1 MLRQTC
7 RALHTAIN
15 VADVRAARQRLQLVV
30 VPGEGIRSPLS
41 VPPPVLQETQAERWK
56 RKERERERLRNRS
69 RAKVPGSGRGRPPN
83 ASIAPAEL
91 NAAKDRRTRQERE
104 AADARWAEA
113 CAQAAADDEYARG
126 RGFSNASS
134 YRDARHFELLPCGH
148 RSNRPTQVGL
158 TLCAEA
164 DRAGLCVT
172 CLSAGRR
179 TAFSERRLPVRK
191 IASLWPVHGPCCAH
205 LASGTRRCSSA
216 ECCIVCARSAACRGR
231 RSGARMRTDSGTAS
245 SAGASGTPRCRR
257 VSWTVHAVTVG
268 TSVWHRPLSLSP
280 SPVLCESYVL

>member
-1 MLRQTC
+1 M
-7 RALHTAIN
+7 
-15 VADVRAARQRLQLVV
+15 QLVV

-41 VPPPVLQETQAERWK
+41 VPPPVLQETQAERRK

-69 RAKVPGSGRGRPPN
+69 RAKVPGRGRGRPPN

-91 NAAKDRRTRQERE
+91 NAAKDRRTRQQRE

-148 RSNRPTQVGL
+148 RSNRPTQVKL

-164 DRAGLCVT
+164 DRAGLCDMPL
-172 CLSAGRR
+172 CGQAYGIFR
-179 TAFSERRLPVRK
+179 A
-191 IASLWPVHGPCCAH
+191 AA
-205 LASGTRRCSSA
+205 ASA
-216 ECCIVCARSAACRGR
+216 EDCVPVACPRSVLRSSGLARAHTGAHRQSAVSCV
-231 RSGARMRTDSGTAS
+231 
-245 SAGASGTPRCRR
+245 R
-257 VSWTVHAVTVG
+257 V
-268 TSVWHRPLSLSP
+268 L
-280 SPVLCESYVL
+280 

>member
-41 VPPPVLQETQAERWK
+41 VPPPETQAERRK

-69 RAKVPGSGRGRPPN
+69 RAKVPGRGRGRPPN

-134 YRDARHFELLPCGH
+134 YRDARHFV
-148 RSNRPTQVGL
+148 RAAAVRPSFQP
-158 TLCAEA
+158 AN
-164 DRAGLCVT
+164 
-172 CLSAGRR
+172 AGRVDAVCR
-179 TAFSERRLPVRK
+179 SGSRRLV
-191 IASLWPVHGPCCAH
+191 
-205 LASGTRRCSSA
+205 
-216 ECCIVCARSAACRGR
+216 
-231 RSGARMRTDSGTAS
+231 
-245 SAGASGTPRCRR
+245 
-257 VSWTVHAVTVG
+257 
-268 TSVWHRPLSLSP
+268 
-280 SPVLCESYVL
+280 